1 MPVAILFMIVVA
13 ASLHLL
19 HFNVTPETSQIFI
32 SLIGF
37 IHGAG
42 LYGPIAIYG
51 VVATESAPAHLSGTS
66 HAIVALA
73 ANIGAITSGL
83 PFSYI
88 AKQYNWATIFLLLE
102 GLAAATVVIMVLT
115 RKMSSS
121 IGRIK
126 QKTQ

>member
-13 ASLHLL
+13 ASLHLF